1 MYKWLAGPTVSLL
14 DICASPSSFCVPE
27 QMSLRTLAAEL
38 SGSLGHRSTSQGL
51 GLVLLVLR
59 MPACAFAIRL
69 FLPCE
74 SLYCVPA
81 VPKLL

>member
-14 DICASPSSFCVPE
+14 DIRASSSFCVPE

-38 SGSLGHRSTSQGL
+38 SRSLGHRSTSQGL